1 MATSNVFGG
10 QIIARGGF
18 ASKYTVAALA
28 DAGVLLTPAQVLG
41 GLLTITP
48 TADRTLQLP
57 TAAALRLALP
67 AEFSAGDGVVF
78 TVVNNA
84 AAGASTGA
92 IISVN
97 TNVTDGTV
105 NAAQLTVEGY
115 QAFVAGPPIVTA
127 SEGTGEFLLL
137 CTAAG
142 TYVPSTNTYTGAAFT
157 VYRIG

>member
-28 DAGVLLTPAQVLG
+28 DAGVTLTAAQVLG

-48 TADRTLQLP
+48 GADRTLQLP
-57 TAAALRLALP
+57 TANALRLALP

-78 TVVNNA
+78 TLVNNA
-84 AAGASTGA
+84 VGGANTGA
-92 IISVN
+92 VISVN
-97 TNVTDGTV
+97 TGVTDGTV
-105 NAAQLTVEGY
+105 NVAQLSVEGY
-115 QAFVAGPPIVTA
+115 LAGGAAA
-127 SEGTGEFLLL
+127 SNVSAGQFLLL

-142 TYVPSTNTYTGAAFT
+142 TYVPSSNTYTGAAFT